1 MGLEPGSCA
10 HHSGPVGM
18 ISALDPSSFSL
29 CASHRHALLSP
40 TPRSA
45 QELQLRLVHA
55 PARRCCWRRHRHV
68 CWKIT
73 ADGETAVTV
82 TGTVSL
88 IVALTVAVIVTVSV
102 VVSVAVGVAVAVA
115 AAVRCPGIGDASLR
129 RG

>member
-1 MGLEPGSCA
+1 
-10 HHSGPVGM
+10 M

-55 PARRCCWRRHRHV
+55 PACRCCWRRHRHV

-88 IVALTVAVIVTVSV
+88 IVTVTLIVTVSVTVSVAVAVAVIVIVTV

-115 AAVRCPGIGDASLR
+115 AAVRCPCIGDASLR

>member
-1 MGLEPGSCA
+1 
-10 HHSGPVGM
+10 M

-45 QELQLRLVHA
+45 QELQLRLLHA
-55 PARRCCWRRHRHV
+55 PACLCYWRRHRHV
-68 CWKIT
+68 CSKIT

-82 TGTVSL
+82 TGTVTL
-88 IVALTVAVIVTVSV
+88 IVIVIVTV

-129 RG
+129 GG